1 MLFVMV
7 RILDV
12 GGTVDGAC
20 CQGQLCGTQL
30 MELIG

>member
-12 GGTVDGAC
+12 GGTVEVPAVKGSGA
-20 CQGQLCGTQL
+20 
-30 MELIG
+30 ELSSWN